1 MKYAEQVRR
10 FKHLVPIGPKTVP
23 ELIEVLKSKVDVEEM
38 SVDALYPQKLA
49 LYKFNIMHSSLGEK
63 LQGGAEE
70 LTFRVFRVIMNE
82 KGRPY
87 FEPYFG
93 SEGMIDTV
101 PPEYFYVIF
110 EEKTG
115 YVDSRSNSL
124 ASELRIARGVSQ
136 QDVDSESIA
145 YRSLLA
151 SIALDHCREH
161 GEEDSF
167 AVDDSVSE
175 ELRPRLVNSVVKIKV
190 WEK

>member
-23 ELIEVLKSKVDVEEM
+23 ELIEVLKSKVDVEEL
-38 SVDALYPQKLA
+38 SVDVLYPQDLA
-49 LYKFNIMHSSLGEK
+49 RHQFNILH
-63 LQGGAEE
+63 ADANRE
-70 LTFRVFRVIMNE
+70 LHLRPEDLVFRVFRVIMNE

-93 SEGMIDTV
+93 SQGMIDTV
-101 PPEYFYVIF
+101 PPEYFHVIF

-161 GEEDSF
+161 GEEDAF

-175 ELRPRLVNSVVKIKV
+175 ELRPRLVNSVVKINV